1 MPQMTPQNLPQH
13 AKDQLRYSV
22 YLEEL
27 AEALYETAALLEKL
41 GDRPPD
47 WNHLPQSRKS
57 RYRTAAGT
65 MLALVTG
72 DQS

>member
-1 MPQMTPQNLPQH
+1 MTQSNLPQH

-27 AEALYETAALLEKL
+27 AEALYETAALLDKL
-41 GDRPPD
+41 GDKPVE
-47 WNHLPQSRKS
+47 WHKLPQSMKS

-65 MLALVTG
+65 MLALVSNEG
-72 DQS
+72 GHQ